1 MLILIY
7 FSSPWLGHTVK
18 ADCIEFQTAD
28 QAICPIL
35 FLRKG
40 PGTSFSTA
48 YCVLLFKKNIPYV
61 MLLADEIY
69 RLIAFTSSDIEQY
82 LYCNYFF
89 SRKLFFYAKN
99 FEINRSFLN
108 MPKYILINI

>member
-1 MLILIY
+1 
-7 FSSPWLGHTVK
+7 
-18 ADCIEFQTAD
+18 
-28 QAICPIL
+28 
-35 FLRKG
+35 
-40 PGTSFSTA
+40 
-48 YCVLLFKKNIPYV
+48 